1 MSEVKT
7 EGSIFVFEGVDYTGK
22 SSVAKF
28 CKEFLD
34 TKYPGKIVVYRAPGG
49 NPFSENIRDIAR
61 SSEIS
66 PETQTAL
73 YFACMKEQVEI
84 IKKDISEGKN
94 VILDRWLWSLLCY
107 QIPFIETPTTATAME
122 HLVRVSLRLENVN
135 MIYFDVEKED
145 LEKRIAES
153 NKIDESADRFERE
166 TQKREAI
173 LREYKLS
180 IGSNQTVF
188 SFKSRFIV
196 KTSKY
201 NLEECKTIVL
211 GRVLENFQG

>member
-7 EGSIFVFEGVDYTGK
+7 EGSIFVFEGIDYTGK
-22 SSVAKF
+22 TTVAKY
-28 CKEFLD
+28 CRDLLED
-34 TKYPGKIVVYRAPGG
+34 KYPGKIAVYRAPGG

-61 SSEIS
+61 SSEVS

-107 QIPFIETPTTATAME
+107 QLPFIENRNVVGSLE
-122 HLVRVSLRLENVN
+122 YLVKTSLRLENVN

-153 NKIDESADRFERE
+153 NKIDETADRFERE
-166 TQKREAI
+166 TQKRATI
-173 LREYKLS
+173 LEEYKVL

-188 SFKSRFIV
+188 NFKSRFIV